1 MVSNLSPLFLE
12 KHKHVQCTE
21 VGPIIRC
28 GLTTAEWAERGNDL
42 SSLVLGI
49 KNTIIWLKST
59 LVLLLACL
67 MVRPFALYFLQAKGL
82 HFCLCVRRLVNTWS
96 SLSWSYLWSEKVQ
109 VWVPETGLKGAR
121 VRTRRGQSRGNK
133 ILMAEGSL
141 WPRTKGHSPSAR
153 AKEWSK
159 SSGGEVTDWV
169 KKWISCDLG
178 QEGARLGSF

>member
-1 MVSNLSPLFLE
+1 MVSNFSPLFLE
-12 KHKHVQCTE
+12 RNNHVQCTE
-21 VGPIIRC
+21 AGPITRC
-28 GLTTAEWAERGNDL
+28 GLTIAEWAERGNNL

-67 MVRPFALYFLQAKGL
+67 IVRPFALYFLQAKGL
-82 HFCLCVRRLVNTWS
+82 HFCLCVPRLVNTWS
-96 SLSWSYLWSEKVQ
+96 ILSWSSLWSEKVQ

-121 VRTRRGQSRGNK
+121 VWTRRGQSRGNK
-133 ILMAEGSL
+133 IIMAEGSP
-141 WPRTKGHSPSAR
+141 WPEPKGKYSAK
-153 AKEWSK
+153 AKEWNR

-178 QEGARLGSF
+178 QESARLGSF